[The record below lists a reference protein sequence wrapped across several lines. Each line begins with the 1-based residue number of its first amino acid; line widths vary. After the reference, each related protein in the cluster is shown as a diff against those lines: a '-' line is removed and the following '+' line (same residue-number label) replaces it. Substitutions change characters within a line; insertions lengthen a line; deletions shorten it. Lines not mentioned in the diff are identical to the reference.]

1 MDFRDVVAFVN
12 VARLESFSRAAE
24 KLHLAQSA
32 LSRRVL
38 RLEQHLGVPLL
49 ERHPRGVRA
58 TSAGQVLLGRAEKL
72 EAEMRQIEEE
82 IRALGR
88 AAPQELRLAM
98 PQGAARLFAGAVVDR
113 YRKLW
118 PQVKLHLYER
128 GSASN
133 REAVLAGETDL
144 VLLYGVEPSPEL
156 IMTPLLLERL
166 LVLGPPRSRAEQAPP
181 AGYDLEELARLPLIL
196 PGHPHGYRRIV
207 EQVTARKGLTP
218 NIILE
223 VNGFATS
230 LTMVQQ
236 GLGYTISTYPP
247 AQGAIEAGT
256 LVGIPILSPE
266 CEVELCMAHRVNCA
280 LPDEL
285 VGLKNVIQEVSAS
298 VPPSAYW
305 RAAS

>member
-1 MDFRDVVAFVN
+1 MDFRDIVAFVN

-24 KLHLAQSA
+24 RLHLAQSA

-58 TSAGQVLLGRAEKL
+58 TAAGQVLLERAGKL
-72 EAEMRQIEEE
+72 ETDMRLIEEE

-88 AAPQELRLAM
+88 APMKELHLAM
-98 PQGAARLFAGAVVDR
+98 PQGAARLFAVAVVDR

-118 PQVKLHLYER
+118 PHVKLHLDER
-128 GSASN
+128 GSAAN

-144 VLLYGVEPSPEL
+144 VLLYGAEAGPEL
-156 IMTPLLLERL
+156 TLRPLLLERL
-166 LVLGPPRSRAEQAPP
+166 LVLGPPPPRNGEAP
-181 AGYDLEELARLPLIL
+181 AVYDLEELARLPLIL

-207 EQVTARKGLTP
+207 ERATAKRGLTP

-247 AQGAIEAGT
+247 AQSAIETGT
-256 LVGIPILSPE
+256 LIGVPILSPE
-266 CEVELCMAHRVNCA
+266 CEVELCMAHRADCA

-285 VGLKNVIQEVSAS
+285 VGLKTVIQEVSTS
-298 VPPSAYW
+298 VPPSFYW
-305 RAAS
+305 RAAT